1 MKKRILIMILAG
13 LFCLTACEQSQD
25 NPPTE
30 PVTQDEQEKPDDNN
44 SKENTGEDQEEDS
57 KEDEKPDQD
66 REENQEKD
74 ETTEGTTKITIYSCN
89 DDATAF
95 ATSEVELDSLTP
107 QAVLDAL
114 FVQGAVSA
122 DVKINSLEKSTVDG
136 EDTILIDFNSAF
148 ASYVSSMGSAGE
160 YYAVGSVCNTFLD
173 AYFCDQIK
181 ITVDGATLETGHM
194 EYSGYFGKFS

>member
-13 LFCLTACEQSQD
+13 LFCLTACEQSQE
-25 NPPTE
+25 NPPKE
-30 PVTQDEQEKPDDNN
+30 PATQDEQEKPDDDN
-44 SKENTGEDQEEDS
+44 SQKDEEDNQEEPQ
-57 KEDEKPDQD
+57 EEEKPDQD
-66 REENQEKD
+66 REENQGKD
-74 ETTEGTTKITIYSCN
+74 QKINETTKITVYSCN

-95 ATSEVELDSLTP
+95 VSSEVELDSLTP

-148 ASYVSSMGSAGE
+148 ASYVSSMGSTGE

-194 EYSGYFGKFS
+194 EYSGYLEKFS

>member
-30 PVTQDEQEKPDDNN
+30 PVSQDEEEKPEDDNMN
-44 SKENTGEDQEEDS
+44 EDEEDDQEGEPQ
-57 KEDEKPDQD
+57 EEEPDKD
-66 REENQEKD
+66 REENQGTD
-74 ETTEGTTKITIYSCN
+74 QNTEGTTKITIYSCN
-89 DDATAF
+89 EDANAF
-95 ATSEVELDSLTP
+95 VTSEVELDSLTP

-114 FVQGAVSA
+114 FVQGAVSS
-122 DVKINSLEKSTVDG
+122 DVKINSLDKSTVDG
-136 EDTILIDFNSAF
+136 EDTIVVDFNSAF
-148 ASYVSSMGSAGE
+148 ASYVSSMGSTGE

-194 EYSGYFGKFS
+194 EYSGYLEKFS

>member
-30 PVTQDEQEKPDDNN
+30 PVSQDEEEKPEDDNMN
-44 SKENTGEDQEEDS
+44 EDEEDDQEGEPQ
-57 KEDEKPDQD
+57 EEEPDKD
-66 REENQEKD
+66 REENQGTD
-74 ETTEGTTKITIYSCN
+74 QNTEGTTKITIYSCN
-89 DDATAF
+89 EDATAF
-95 ATSEVELDSLTP
+95 VTSEVELDSLTP

-114 FVQGAVSA
+114 FVQGAVSS
-122 DVKINSLEKSTVDG
+122 DVKINSLDKSTVDG
-136 EDTILIDFNSAF
+136 EDTIVVDFNSAF
-148 ASYVSSMGSAGE
+148 ASYVSSMGSTGE

-194 EYSGYFGKFS
+194 EYSGYLEKFS

>member
-30 PVTQDEQEKPDDNN
+30 PVSQDEQEKPEDDNMN
-44 SKENTGEDQEEDS
+44 EDEEDDQDG
-57 KEDEKPDQD
+57 EPQEEKPDQD
-66 REENQEKD
+66 REENQGKD

-89 DDATAF
+89 EDATAF

>member
-30 PVTQDEQEKPDDNN
+30 PVSQDEQEKPEDDNMN
-44 SKENTGEDQEEDS
+44 EDEEDDQDG
-57 KEDEKPDQD
+57 EPQEEKPDKD
-66 REENQEKD
+66 REENQGTD
-74 ETTEGTTKITIYSCN
+74 QNTEGTTKITIYSCN
-89 DDATAF
+89 EDATAF

-181 ITVDGATLETGHM
+181 STVDGATLETGHM

>member
-30 PVTQDEQEKPDDNN
+30 PVTQDEQEKPEDDNMN
-44 SKENTGEDQEEDS
+44 EDEEDDQDG
-57 KEDEKPDQD
+57 EPQEEKPDKD
-66 REENQEKD
+66 REENQGTD
-74 ETTEGTTKITIYSCN
+74 QNTEGTTKITIYSCN
-89 DDATAF
+89 EDATAF

>member
-1 MKKRILIMILAG
+1 MKKRILILILAG

-30 PVTQDEQEKPDDNN
+30 PVSQDEQEKPEDDNMN
-44 SKENTGEDQEEDS
+44 EDEEDDQDG
-57 KEDEKPDQD
+57 EPQEEKPDKD
-66 REENQEKD
+66 REENQGTD
-74 ETTEGTTKITIYSCN
+74 QNTEGTTKITIYSCN
-89 DDATAF
+89 EDATAF

>member
-1 MKKRILIMILAG
+1 MILAG

-30 PVTQDEQEKPDDNN
+30 PVSQDEQEKPEDDNMN
-44 SKENTGEDQEEDS
+44 EDEEDDQDG
-57 KEDEKPDQD
+57 EPQEEKPDKD
-66 REENQEKD
+66 REENQGTD
-74 ETTEGTTKITIYSCN
+74 QNTEGTTKITIYSCN
-89 DDATAF
+89 EDATAF

>member
-1 MKKRILIMILAG
+1 MILAG

-30 PVTQDEQEKPDDNN
+30 PVTQDEQEKPEDDNMN
-44 SKENTGEDQEEDS
+44 EDEEDDQDG
-57 KEDEKPDQD
+57 EPQEEKPDKD
-66 REENQEKD
+66 REENQGTD
-74 ETTEGTTKITIYSCN
+74 QNTEGTTKITIYSCN
-89 DDATAF
+89 EDATAF

>member
-30 PVTQDEQEKPDDNN
+30 PVSQDEQEKPEDDNMN
-44 SKENTGEDQEEDS
+44 EDEEDDQDG
-57 KEDEKPDQD
+57 EPQEEKPDKD
-66 REENQEKD
+66 REENQGTD
-74 ETTEGTTKITIYSCN
+74 QNTEGTTKITIYSCN
-89 DDATAF
+89 EDATAF

>member
-30 PVTQDEQEKPDDNN
+30 PVSQDEQEKPEDDNMN
-44 SKENTGEDQEEDS
+44 EDEEDDQDG
-57 KEDEKPDQD
+57 EPQEEKPDKD
-66 REENQEKD
+66 REENQGTD
-74 ETTEGTTKITIYSCN
+74 QNTEGTTKITIYSCN
-89 DDATAF
+89 EDATAF

-181 ITVDGATLETGHM
+181 ITVDGAILETGHM
-194 EYSGYFGKFS
+194 EYSGYFEKFS